1 MEEIKPIPPLEEP
14 IKSKMKSIQTVK
26 YLDSLFS
33 EEWKDNYF
41 KK

>member
-1 MEEIKPIPPLEEP
+1 MEEIKPIPPPEEP

-26 YLDSLFS
+26 YLDLLFS
-33 EEWKDNYF
+33 EKWKDNYF